1 MDLAVLFLIDELFIH
16 NGSNIIWK
24 EYFSFDRA
32 RQCLMIVI
40 LIIRI
45 FIDVAKI
52 FWITLN

>member
-1 MDLAVLFLIDELFIH
+1 MRLFIH